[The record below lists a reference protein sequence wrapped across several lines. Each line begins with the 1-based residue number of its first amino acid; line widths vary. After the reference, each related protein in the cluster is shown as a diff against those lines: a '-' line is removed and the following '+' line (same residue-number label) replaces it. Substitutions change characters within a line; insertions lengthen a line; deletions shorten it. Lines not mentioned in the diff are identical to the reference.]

1 MEGETIMQKTFAK
14 FAAVLMAVCM
24 LAGMLVACGGQEV
37 SLEINDM
44 GSKTA
49 ITTSTAKTVKQAI
62 ADAEITLGEKDE
74 TEPALDTKI
83 TADLKEIIV
92 KRYAKVTV
100 VIGNEKKEVELVGG
114 TVEDAIK
121 KSGIKLEEGM
131 TPDVPATDYV
141 KDGMTITLTKGMKV
155 SLTVDGKTTEI
166 YTKAATVA
174 DFIKEQKITLGEND
188 ELSAKKDAKITDG
201 MKLSVLRVE
210 YKEEKKTEKIAFET
224 EETYSDSLSE
234 GESQV
239 TQDGVD
245 GEKEVT
251 YKVKYV
257 NGKEKSREA
266 INEKV
271 TKKAV
276 NKIVTYG
283 TASSGND
290 SGSDSGSSGSSGG
303 SSGGGDSGSSGGGRT
318 IVSTVDYPDCD
329 GSGHGYREITYSDGT
344 VEYQDY

>member
-1 MEGETIMQKTFAK
+1 MQKTFAK

-44 GSKTA
+44 GNKTA

-83 TADLKEIIV
+83 TADLKEITV

-100 VIGNEKKEVELVGG
+100 VCGDEKKEVEMVGG
-114 TVEDAIK
+114 TVGDAIK

-141 KDGMTITLTKGMKV
+141 KDGMTVTLTKGMKV
-155 SLTVDGKTTEI
+155 SLTVDGKTTDI

-174 DFIKEQKITLGEND
+174 DFIKEQNITLGEND

-239 TQDGVD
+239 TQEGVE

-257 NGKEKSREA
+257 DGKEKSREA

-276 NKIVTYG
+276 NKIVAYG

-290 SGSDSGSSGSSGG
+290 SGSDSGNSGSSGG

-329 GSGHGYREITYSDGT
+329 GSGHGYREITYSDGS